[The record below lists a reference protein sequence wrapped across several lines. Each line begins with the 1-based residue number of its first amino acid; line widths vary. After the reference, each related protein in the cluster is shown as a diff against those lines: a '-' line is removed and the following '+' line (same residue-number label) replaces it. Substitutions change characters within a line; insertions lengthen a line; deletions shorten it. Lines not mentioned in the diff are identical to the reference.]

1 MRLAITER
9 ITELIE
15 TADRPLDALAEEY
28 RIKPESLT
36 SLDLTEPASVTAAVN
51 EILAADKVT
60 LREMLTEI
68 CTADPKRPFITFD
81 GKKLT
86 CAEMLNN
93 VKSIVSGMLDIGI
106 KKGDRTAII
115 LDNCLEFIYAYFA
128 LFCLGALPV
137 PVNIRWKKNEL
148 FNILD
153 DADVSFIICSEKAGT
168 QNYGS
173 FIAEYMKEH
182 EKIKKVFYTD
192 NNLYGESGLEF
203 ASLLASGPL
212 DEEQL
217 EEIDPDDIAM
227 ISYTSGTTG
236 MPKGVLLKN
245 NNIYK
250 ISKYSA
256 EYWCAG
262 HEERPFSIAPLYSAQ
277 GFLSLLINVATECD
291 FKMISSFNPND
302 IVKEISKCEN
312 TIIHTQ
318 PTMWNLLLSCRIIDF
333 ARFDSLNTLVVSGS
347 LCAPT
352 LAKRIEDKL
361 QCELMN
367 AYGLIEGTSVVTMT
381 RLHDPEDVRFN
392 TVGRPIEGVEIKIVD
407 ENRVTLP
414 KGETGELAVRGYNMA
429 GYYNNPQKTSEV
441 IDEDGWLYTGDL
453 ARYYDEENISIVG
466 RCKDMIIRG
475 GFNVYPSD
483 IEECIMQLP
492 EIQTAAVVGSP
503 HDILGEEIRAFV
515 VVKAGKALTDRDIFR
530 HLFTRIANYKMPDK
544 VHFISE
550 MPIILAGKVDKKE
563 LELWAAEGIPEN
575 KQVLFLDREDTDEA

>member
-9 ITELIE
+9 IKELTEK
-15 TADRPLDALAEEY
+15 TDRPLEALAEEY
-28 RIKPESLT
+28 HIEASALAAA
-36 SLDLTEPASVTAAVN
+36 DLNNPGAAAAAVN

-60 LREMLTEI
+60 LRDMLTEI
-68 CTADPKRPFITFD
+68 CTADPGRPFITFD
-81 GKKLT
+81 DRTLT
-86 CAEMLNN
+86 CKEMLNN
-93 VKSIVSGMLDIGI
+93 VKSIVSGMLRIGI
-106 KKGDRTAII
+106 KKGDRTAVI
-115 LDNCLEFIYAYFA
+115 LDNCMEFIYAYFA
-128 LFCLGALPV
+128 LFYLGALPV
-137 PVNIRWKKNEL
+137 PINIRWKKNEL

-153 DADVSFIICSEKAGT
+153 DADVSYIICSEKAGT

-173 FIAEYMKEH
+173 FITEYLAEH
-182 EKIKKVFYTD
+182 GGIKRILYTD
-192 NNLYGESGLEF
+192 KNLYGEAGIKFSD
-203 ASLLASGPL
+203 LLSSEPL
-212 DEEQL
+212 NEEL
-217 EEIDPDDIAM
+217 PEDILPEDIAM

-236 MPKGVLLKN
+236 MPKGVLLTN

-256 EYWCAG
+256 EYWCA
-262 HEERPFSIAPLYSAQ
+262 EQKERPFSIAPLYSAQ
-277 GFLSLLINVATECD
+277 GFLSLLINVATECG

-347 LCAPT
+347 LCAPA
-352 LAKRIEDKL
+352 LAKRIENKL

-381 RLHDPEDVRFN
+381 RLHDPEDIRYN
-392 TVGRPIEGVEIKIVD
+392 TVGRPIEGIEIKIVD
-407 ENRVTLP
+407 ENRRTLP

-429 GYYNNPQKTSEV
+429 GYYNNPQKTAEV
-441 IDEDGWLYTGDL
+441 IDADGWLYTGDL
-453 ARYYDEENISIVG
+453 AKYYDEENISIVG

-492 EIQTAAVVGSP
+492 DIQTAAVVGSP

-563 LELWAAEGIPEN
+563 LELWAAEGIPED
-575 KQVLFLDREDTDEA
+575 KQVLFLDREDTNEA